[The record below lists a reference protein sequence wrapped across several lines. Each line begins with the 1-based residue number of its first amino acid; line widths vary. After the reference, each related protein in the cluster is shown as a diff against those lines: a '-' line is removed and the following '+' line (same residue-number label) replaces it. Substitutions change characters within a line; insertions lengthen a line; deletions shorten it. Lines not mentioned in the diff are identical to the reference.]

1 MFKNKYLKY
10 KKKYS
15 LLKNQIGGNI
25 FHLPCEINNFT
36 RGYYL
41 NYKAIS
47 KIYSR
52 LPSLPF
58 FQFND
63 YLFQQDPVIML
74 KRNNTNEFP
83 IIIVNPSDVGGME
96 NRNIPAV
103 NGNDYGGNFI
113 SSPNNNIYFFD
124 NINPTLYENL
134 SNTYPRGLG
143 LNLIPLMCSFR
154 FNLERHIDECMTFM
168 PYAPNYKIWIYD
180 IRSVRFSDSLQ
191 ELLDIPNCEQVK
203 AETII
208 TLQTILGTTKN
219 KKTKEAINYI
229 LGYIRG
235 DNDDI
240 SEFNSSIKDINN
252 RLTQKQ
258 KFCLNPNLYNDL
270 DINHIKDNLNLE
282 RNANIVIISNR
293 EFGVL
298 NMDKFVFFPIDLE
311 IDEDRNFKIVNIP
324 IFNRLWI
331 ETEKECV
338 CVFSEGIQ
346 DPYVRHK
353 VEQEFLKIKSL
364 ITENEPKKIFIDTRE
379 YDKKGN
385 VGGNLHCLIKNRYIL
400 PS

>member
-41 NYKAIS
+41 NYSGIS
-47 KIYSR
+47 KIYSH
-52 LPSLPF
+52 LPQLPF

-63 YLFQQDPVIML
+63 NLFQQDPVIML
-74 KRNNTNEFP
+74 KKNNTDELS
-83 IIIVNPSDVGGME
+83 IIVIPSNVGGME
-96 NRNIPAV
+96 NRKIQAI

-113 SSPNNNIYFFD
+113 SSPNNNIYFFN
-124 NINPTLYENL
+124 NINPILYENL
-134 SNTYPRGLG
+134 SNTYPMGYG

-191 ELLDIPNCEQVK
+191 EILDISNCEQVK
-203 AETII
+203 AETILDLQAILRI
-208 TLQTILGTTKN
+208 TGN
-219 KKTKEAINYI
+219 KTTKEAITNI
-229 LGYIRG
+229 LGYFRG
-235 DNDDI
+235 DNVDI
-240 SEFNSSIKDINN
+240 SDFNRSIQAIN
-252 RLTQKQ
+252 RLTLKQ

-270 DINHIKDNLNLE
+270 DIDIIKDNLNIE
-282 RNANIVIISNR
+282 RNANIAIISNR
-293 EFGVL
+293 EFGEL

-311 IDEDRNFKIVNIP
+311 IDEDRNYKIVNIP

-338 CVFSEGIQ
+338 CVFSEGIP
-346 DPYVRHK
+346 DPYVRFK
-353 VEQEFLKIKSL
+353 VEHEFLQIKSL
-364 ITENEPKKIFIDTRE
+364 ITENEPNKKFIDTRE
-379 YDKKGN
+379 YNKKGN
-385 VGGNLHCLIKNRYIL
+385 VGGNLHCLIKNKYNL

>member
-41 NYKAIS
+41 NYSGIS
-47 KIYSR
+47 KIYSH
-52 LPSLPF
+52 LPQLPF

-63 YLFQQDPVIML
+63 NLFQQDPVIML
-74 KRNNTNEFP
+74 KKNNIDELS
-83 IIIVNPSDVGGME
+83 IIVIPSNVGGME
-96 NRNIPAV
+96 NREIRAI

-113 SSPNNNIYFFD
+113 SSPNNNIYFFN
-124 NINPTLYENL
+124 NINPILYENL
-134 SNTYPRGLG
+134 SNTYPMGYG

-191 ELLDIPNCEQVK
+191 EILDISNCEQVN
-203 AETII
+203 AETILDLQAILRI
-208 TLQTILGTTKN
+208 TGN
-219 KKTKEAINYI
+219 KTTKEAITNI
-229 LGYIRG
+229 LGYFRG
-235 DNDDI
+235 DNVDI
-240 SEFNSSIKDINN
+240 SDFNRSIQAIN
-252 RLTQKQ
+252 RLTLKQ

-270 DINHIKDNLNLE
+270 DIDIIKDNLNIE
-282 RNANIVIISNR
+282 RNANIAIISNR
-293 EFGVL
+293 EFGEL

-311 IDEDRNFKIVNIP
+311 IDEDRNYKIVNIP

-338 CVFSEGIQ
+338 CVFSEGIP
-346 DPYVRHK
+346 DPCVRSK
-353 VEQEFLKIKSL
+353 VEHEFLQIKSL
-364 ITENEPKKIFIDTRE
+364 ITENEPNKKFIDTRE
-379 YDKKGN
+379 YNKKGN
-385 VGGNLHCLIKNRYIL
+385 VGGNLHCLIKNKYNL